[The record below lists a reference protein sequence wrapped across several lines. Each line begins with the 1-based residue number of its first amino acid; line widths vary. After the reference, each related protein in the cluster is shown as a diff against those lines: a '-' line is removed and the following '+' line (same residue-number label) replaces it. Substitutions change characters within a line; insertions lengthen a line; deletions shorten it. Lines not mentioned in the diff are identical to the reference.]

1 VPVGI
6 QMLQVAFNPS
16 INLHL
21 IFAGI
26 LVGIVPAVILFLLLQ
41 RYYVQGIT
49 LTGIK
54 E

>member
-1 VPVGI
+1 
-6 QMLQVAFNPS
+6 MLQVAFNPS

-26 LVGIVPAVILFLLLQ
+26 LLGVIPAVILFLLLQ

-49 LTGIK
+49 LTGLK